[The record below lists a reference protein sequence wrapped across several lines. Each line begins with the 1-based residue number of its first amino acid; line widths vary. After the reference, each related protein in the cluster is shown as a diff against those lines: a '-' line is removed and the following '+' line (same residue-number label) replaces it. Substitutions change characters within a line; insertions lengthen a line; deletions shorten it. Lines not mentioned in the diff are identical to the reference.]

1 MSTKRDY
8 YEVLGV
14 SKTATPDEIK
24 KAYRK
29 MAIKYH
35 PDKNPDNAEAEEKFK
50 EAAEAYEVLS
60 SQEKR
65 QRYDQFGHA
74 GMNGAAGGGFGGHD
88 MSMDDIFSMFGDIFG
103 GRGGGF
109 SGFSGGFGGG
119 GRRQRVNRGSDL
131 RIKVKLSLKEVA
143 EGVEKKLKLK
153 KDVACNSCHG
163 EGGTDNTICTACN
176 GSGQVTR
183 VVNTMLGQMQTSQPC
198 NTCGGEGKVIKNKC
212 SKCHGEGIVR
222 GEEVVSF
229 KIPAGIA
236 EGMQLNV
243 SGKGNAGRRNGI
255 NGDLHVIIKEE
266 SHPEL
271 VREGNNLIH
280 NVFLSFPDFAL
291 GTSIEVPT
299 VDGKAKLNIEAG
311 TQPEKVLRLR
321 SKGVP
326 DINGYGKGDLLVR
339 IHAWVPNKINAEDKK
354 ILEKLQKSETF
365 NSKKAA
371 NDKSFFDKVKDIFE

>member
-8 YEVLGV
+8 YEILEV
-14 SKTATPDEIK
+14 SKTASPEEIK

-35 PDKNPDNAEAEEKFK
+35 PDKNPDNKEAEEKFK

-60 SQEKR
+60 NQEKR

-74 GMNGAAGGGFGGHD
+74 GMNGGAGGFGGHD
-88 MSMDDIFSMFGDIFG
+88 MTMDDIFSMFGDVFG
-103 GRGGGF
+103 GRGGFG
-109 SGFSGGFGGG
+109 GFSGGFGGGG
-119 GRRQRVNRGSDL
+119 GRRQRVNRGTDL
-131 RIKVKLSLKEVA
+131 RIKVSMTLKEVA

-153 KDVACNSCHG
+153 KDVACDACHG
-163 EGGTDNTICTACN
+163 EGGKESTTCSACG

-183 VVNTMLGQMQTSQPC
+183 VVNTILGQMQSAQPC
-198 NTCGGEGKVIKNKC
+198 NTCGGEGRVIKNKC

-222 GEEVVSF
+222 GEEVVTF

-266 SHPEL
+266 AHPEL
-271 VREGNNLIH
+271 VRDGNNIIH
-280 NVFLSFPDFAL
+280 NAFLTFPDFAL
-291 GTSIEVPT
+291 GATIEVPT
-299 VDGKAKLNIEAG
+299 IDGKAKLNIEAG

-321 SKGVP
+321 GKGVP
-326 DINGYGKGDLLVR
+326 DINGYGRGDLLVR
-339 IHAWVPNKINAEDKK
+339 MHAWVPKK
-354 ILEKLQKSETF
+354 ISSEEKKLLEKLQHSENF
-365 NSKKAA
+365 NSKKVES
-371 NDKSFFDKVKDIFE
+371 DKSFFDKVKDIFE

>member
-8 YEVLGV
+8 YEILGV
-14 SKTATPDEIK
+14 SKSATPEEIK

-35 PDKNPDNAEAEEKFK
+35 PDKNPDNHEAEEKFK

-60 SQEKR
+60 NQEKR

-74 GMNGAAGGGFGGHD
+74 GMNDGGGGFGGHD
-88 MSMDDIFSMFGDIFG
+88 MSMDDIFSMFGDVFG
-103 GRGGGF
+103 GRGGF
-109 SGFSGGFGGG
+109 GGFGGG
-119 GRRQRVNRGSDL
+119 GGRQRVNRGSDL
-131 RIKVKLSLKEVA
+131 RIKVSMNLQEVA

-153 KDVACNSCHG
+153 KDVACDACHG
-163 EGGTDNTICTACN
+163 SGGKNTTTCSSCN

-198 NTCGGEGKVIKNKC
+198 STCGGEGKVIKDKC

-222 GEEVVSF
+222 GEEVVTF

-255 NGDLHVIIKEE
+255 NGDLHVLIKEE

-271 VREGNNLIH
+271 VRDGNNLIH
-280 NVFLSFPDFAL
+280 NAFLSFPDFTL
-291 GTSIEVPT
+291 GSSIEVPT
-299 VDGKAKLNIEAG
+299 IDGKAKLTIEAG

-321 SKGVP
+321 GKGLP
-326 DINGYGKGDLLVR
+326 DINGYGRGDLLVR
-339 IHAWVPNKINAEDKK
+339 IHAWVPKK
-354 ILEKLQKSETF
+354 ISNEEKKMMEKLQSSESF
-365 NSKKAA
+365 AVKNDN
-371 NDKSFFDKVKDIFE
+371 NDKSFFDKVKDIFD